1 VVRRDS
7 IEKQEEDERHI
18 FLSYEAEQED
28 LLRCQKAFIGV
39 VAQPGMSYNIQ
50 EAFHREG
57 YFGVKITP

>member
-39 VAQPGMSYNIQ
+39 VAQPGMSYNI
-50 EAFHREG
+50 
-57 YFGVKITP
+57 

>member
-1 VVRRDS
+1 M
-7 IEKQEEDERHI
+7 
-18 FLSYEAEQED
+18 SYEADQVD
-28 LLRCQKAFIGV
+28 MLRCQKAFIGV